1 MKSVNEV
8 LMFSLIFFNIKE
20 IYFNNIKEQSQNN
33 YIIIKDNFPDNKKI
47 VRSNS
52 RINDEFGSFKKVER

>member
-1 MKSVNEV
+1 
-8 LMFSLIFFNIKE
+8 MFSLIFFNIKE